1 LCAPKTRGTLARMET
16 PPVIYKISKEEWRDL
31 ELAKSL
37 LENPGFA
44 MRLANMIG
52 APIEKGFSLLPRGWN
67 ETVNKA
73 AKGALLRSLELAVAT
88 LGKKHRRRSKEL
100 FHKVLVGTSEG
111 IGGAFGLAA
120 LPIELPISTAIML
133 RSIADIARSEGHDIS
148 QVQTKLDCLEVFAL
162 GGHVEAA
169 DAAESA
175 YWVTR
180 AALGKTV
187 ADAATYLAQK
197 GVVKESAPVIVRLI
211 NELASRF
218 GVMVSEEVAAK
229 AIPIIGAAG
238 GGIINI
244 LFIAHFQ
251 DMARGHFIVRRLEAR
266 HGTERVRSIYEEI
279 PMKTSKARLQIPPR
293 LQLT

>member
-1 LCAPKTRGTLARMET
+1 MEQ

-100 FHKVLVGTSEG
+100 FHKVLVGTSGG

-148 QVQTKLDCLEVFAL
+148 QIQTKLDCLEVFAL

-279 PMKTSKARLQIPPR
+279 PMKTSKARLQIPPK

>member
-1 LCAPKTRGTLARMET
+1 MDQ
-16 PPVIYKISKEEWRDL
+16 PPVIYKLSKEELRDL

-44 MRLANMIG
+44 MRMANMIG
-52 APIEKGFSLLPRGWN
+52 SPIEKGFALLPRGWN
-67 ETVNKA
+67 DTVNKA
-73 AKGALLRSLELAVAT
+73 TKAALLRSLELAVAT
-88 LGKKHRRRSKEL
+88 LGKQHRRRSKEL
-100 FHKVLVGTSEG
+100 FHKVLVGTSGG

-148 QVQTKLDCLEVFAL
+148 RVQTKLECLEVFAL
-162 GGHVEAA
+162 GGRPEVN
-169 DAAESA
+169 DPSESV
-175 YWVTR
+175 YWLTR
-180 AALGKTV
+180 AALSKTV
-187 ADAATYLAQK
+187 ADAAAYLTQK
-197 GVVKESAPVIVRLI
+197 GVLKETAPVIVRLI

-229 AIPIIGAAG
+229 AVPIIGAAG
-238 GGIINI
+238 GGIINV

-251 DMARGHFIVRRLEAR
+251 DMARGHFIVKRLESR

-279 PMKTSKARLQIPPR
+279 CLKAPSAKNQTPEK
-293 LQLT
+293 LQLRLSSENH